1 MPDAAAVQT
10 QANIRAIAFSPT
22 AITCCRACRTAPP
35 AITGI
40 TRRPP
45 NLGDRAGSKDR
56 AARPARADR
65 AQAAA
70 ERRMNFVSAT
80 PRQGRYAWFSA
91 RGDDRVANHD
101 GTATPKPR
109 RTHHPPGRSPE
120 KSDEGTN
127 DTEPPIKKE
136 SIAASCRSNLA
147 RWLDADLP
155 LLGRITWLRVYDVS
169 RAQAPASPLPDHG
182 PVPARYSPSRDIAL
196 SRPAAISWLRIFDA
210 ETGDAL
216 APCPLPACLDRGAT
230 GRAAPECRRWPNI
243 KLTTRGE
250 ELRVAVFSL
259 RDGQRL
265 FTAGGDSSVILWG
278 SRETGQKIRTLL
290 AGTPADRL
298 DRRGRP
304 GSGDVD
310 RYRQQ
315 RPLTA
320 RLGCADRPAR
330 YSRWRPA
337 RLTLLAR
344 HPIRPTATAS
354 PHSARTALP
363 LRLWRPQ
370 AATAPSHIGAH
381 NDWVRSAVC
390 SRRCLAQRLVL
401 GASADGSS
409 GRSKGSPGSGL
420 LRLSELRG
428 HPEDG

>member
-265 FTAGGDSSVILWG
+265 FTAGETTASSSGDPRDRSEDPHLL
-278 SRETGQKIRTLL
+278 RARRT
-290 AGTPADRL
+290 DHL

-304 GSGDVD
+304 GS
-310 RYRQQ
+310 RQ
-315 RPLTA
+315 RGSLPPAKHT
-320 RLGCADRPAR
+320 RRDLGCADRPSR
-330 YSRWRPA
+330 YSRWRPTDHL
-337 RLTLLAR
+337 LTR

-354 PHSARTALP
+354 PHSARTAP
-363 LRLWRPQ
+363 CACGSHKRRPHNPHRRPTTGCARRLFSPV
-370 AATAPSHIGAH
+370 PG
-381 NDWVRSAVC
+381 
-390 SRRCLAQRLVL
+390 QRLVL
-401 GASADGSS
+401 SASADGTRTHLGICEAASC
-409 GRSKGSPGSGL
+409 G
-420 LRLSELRG
+420 
-428 HPEDG
+428 